1 MAERRVGVRE
11 LKAALRECVRQV
23 GSGGNEQRVE
33 AFTVRVAQ
41 GQRDDCI

>member
-23 GSGGNEQRVE
+23 RSGG
-33 AFTVRVAQ
+33 
-41 GQRDDCI
+41 DDCGDGAWFARLRG